1 MNNAPPAVRLSF
13 RVHLIRIHGPEST
26 PVVRVLLVETTSA
39 VAIYEGFGAWST
51 CKRWIERLSD
61 IGLSPDELAVV
72 RNSLERRRLVTIQ
85 EVRASLD
92 EIELLGLHRADG
104 SK

>member
-1 MNNAPPAVRLSF
+1 MVPWWKRSCQRLL
-13 RVHLIRIHGPEST
+13 RKIHNEE
-26 PVVRVLLVETTSA
+26 RWETTSA